1 MELSDF
7 SCVVVWFEDGLNRQN
22 SLNKEATIKNSGLC
36 PLVVDS
42 HGEFEIPPNRQS
54 TNRGEYFMRI
64 VFKIV
69 IRNRSGCVYRS
80 THNLFGLFIWGSAII
95 SRIRK
100 SISAIRKYR
109 EIFSEETFT
118 GVVDCG
124 RMWSLQFCLSRLRS
138 AQ

>member
-1 MELSDF
+1 MSDF

-69 IRNRSGCVYRS
+69 IRNRSGCVYRLDPQLVWPFYLGIG
-80 THNLFGLFIWGSAII
+80 NN
-95 SRIRK
+95 
-100 SISAIRKYR
+100 
-109 EIFSEETFT
+109 
-118 GVVDCG
+118 
-124 RMWSLQFCLSRLRS
+124 
-138 AQ
+138 